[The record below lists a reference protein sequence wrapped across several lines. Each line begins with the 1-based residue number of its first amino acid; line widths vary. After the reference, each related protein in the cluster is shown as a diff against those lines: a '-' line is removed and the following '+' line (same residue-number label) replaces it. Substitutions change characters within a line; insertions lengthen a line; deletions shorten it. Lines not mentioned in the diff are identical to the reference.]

1 LIISLY
7 RNPKFLIPLIKF
19 TSQKGFLAMIS
30 ADPLIWAPKAP
41 IKVLFP
47 NADNLGEGPCW
58 HPEFQKFFWI
68 DIYGSKMS
76 SLDPKTLKRED
87 YKDFSL
93 LSKPE
98 ENFTTLAPKK
108 GGFAGT
114 LSYGGFCTISFPG
127 LEITQ

>member
-1 LIISLY
+1 
-7 RNPKFLIPLIKF
+7 
-19 TSQKGFLAMIS
+19 MIS
-30 ADPLIWAPKAP
+30 PDPLIWAPKAP

-76 SLDPKTLKRED
+76 SLDPKTFLRED

-93 LSKPE
+93 LKIRSDSLS
-98 ENFTTLAPKK
+98 TLAPMK
-108 GGFAGT
+108 GGFAAT
-114 LSYGGFCTISFPG
+114 LTWGGFCTISYPG
-127 LEITQ
+127 LEITQLDPQYPSP